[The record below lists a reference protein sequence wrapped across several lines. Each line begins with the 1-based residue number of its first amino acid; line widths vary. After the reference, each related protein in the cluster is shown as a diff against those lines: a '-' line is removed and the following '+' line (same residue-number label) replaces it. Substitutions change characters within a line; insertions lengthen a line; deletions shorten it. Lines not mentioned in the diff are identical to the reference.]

1 MGEITDSYWWFAL
14 LGLLLVVFLFVF
26 FWTTP
31 YNEDEA
37 RKK

>member
-1 MGEITDSYWWFAL
+1 MNELLDSWWMFAL
-14 LGLLLVVFLFVF
+14 LGLSLVVFLFVF